1 MSTLNPYKPD
11 YTIPPALTSFQESL
25 KKQREAAEA
34 AAKEKAKE
42 SE

>member
-34 AAKEKAKE
+34 AKKKE
-42 SE
+42 SESE